1 MTNPEPKDW
10 HDEPW
15 TEQVALLDRKTA
27 MSLLD
32 AVSLITSRPE
42 AISDGLEAELTVFA
56 EAVQRSQGD
65 LKNYHGIWASDG
77 R

>member
-15 TEQVALLDRKTA
+15 AEQAALLDRKTA

-32 AVSLITSRPE
+32 AVSLITSRTE
-42 AISDGLEAELTVFA
+42 AISDGLETELTVFA
-56 EAVQRSQGD
+56 EAVQRSHRD
-65 LKNYHGIWASDG
+65 LKNYRGIWASDG